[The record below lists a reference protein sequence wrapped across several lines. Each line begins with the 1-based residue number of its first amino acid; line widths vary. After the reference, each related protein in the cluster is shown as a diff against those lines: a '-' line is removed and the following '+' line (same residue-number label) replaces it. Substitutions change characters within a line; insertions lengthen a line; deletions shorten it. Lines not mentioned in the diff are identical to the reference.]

1 MRTFFKIVFGSC
13 LGSILA
19 LIVLVLILVGI
30 GSAVPSVLGAKG
42 KKVIESNS
50 VLELNFDNIVPEKTN
65 NIESRGFD
73 FENKTTVGLADILK
87 LIKNAKTDNSIN
99 GIFLQPGSG
108 AALGPATLKDIND
121 ALLDFK
127 SSKKFIY
134 AYLENTSKSGYY
146 LASVADKIF
155 LNPSGS
161 IEWRGNALGMMYFK
175 NMLDQLNIKMNI
187 FYVGKFKSATEPFRS
202 DKMSPE
208 NRQQLKIFLNEY
220 NDQFI
225 STISTNRNID
235 PATLKQL
242 AYDLNIETAEDAL
255 KYKMVD
261 QLAYQDEAM
270 QAIKSKL
277 KIGDDKKINF
287 TSINDYYDATTFSK
301 DYSAANK
308 IAVVYAE
315 GEINDSDS
323 DEGQIG
329 SKKYIQTL
337 RKIRYDNKVKAVVL
351 RINSPGGSA
360 YGSEQ
365 IWHEIEMIKKS
376 GKKVIVSMGDYAASG
391 GYYIAC
397 NADRI
402 FANPNTITGSIG
414 VFGMIPDISGFLKN
428 KLYITTDTV
437 QTGPNSLPISVM
449 IPLSPTQ
456 REKIQKSIE
465 RIYDIFTNRVAEGRK
480 IPINVVDSLA
490 QGRIYSGNDGL
501 KLRLV
506 DEIGNLDK
514 AIQSAAELSKVKDY
528 RIVEFPETKEPMM
541 KLIER
546 LTGKSQ
552 DDDIVESA
560 VNKEI
565 GKIAPEYLEAKK
577 LIKNSPYQ
585 TRIPF
590 IIKF

>member
-1 MRTFFKIVFGSC
+1 
-13 LGSILA
+13 
-19 LIVLVLILVGI
+19 
-30 GSAVPSVLGAKG
+30 
-42 KKVIESNS
+42 
-50 VLELNFDNIVPEKTN
+50 
-65 NIESRGFD
+65 
-73 FENKTTVGLADILK
+73 
-87 LIKNAKTDNSIN
+87 
-99 GIFLQPGSG
+99 
-108 AALGPATLKDIND
+108 
-121 ALLDFK
+121 
-127 SSKKFIY
+127 
-134 AYLENTSKSGYY
+134 
-146 LASVADKIF
+146 
-155 LNPSGS
+155 
-161 IEWRGNALGMMYFK
+161 
-175 NMLDQLNIKMNI
+175 
-187 FYVGKFKSATEPFRS
+187 
-202 DKMSPE
+202 
-208 NRQQLKIFLNEY
+208 
-220 NDQFI
+220 
-225 STISTNRNID
+225 
-235 PATLKQL
+235 
-242 AYDLNIETAEDAL
+242 
-255 KYKMVD
+255 
-261 QLAYQDEAM
+261 M